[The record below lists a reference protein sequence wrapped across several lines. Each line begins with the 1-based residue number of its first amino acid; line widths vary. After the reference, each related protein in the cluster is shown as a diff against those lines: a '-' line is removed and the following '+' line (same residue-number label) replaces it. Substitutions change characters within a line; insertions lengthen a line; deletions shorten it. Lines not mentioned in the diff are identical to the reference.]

1 MNNPSKMNH
10 LEDNAGIEQSGQ
22 KTADFE
28 RKTAEAEQNFEVQ
41 LKKEGI
47 NLSEQDY
54 QELSKVMP
62 ELLGKS
68 SPKFQ
73 EYLQEYG
80 PRIEALIKETNDLK
94 TQGKENEA
102 LEKVTDFLDVEV
114 DRIDKMGDPQVKEQ
128 IMSYLSVV
136 LDLANTKEKLDS
148 KVKMQLISTGVDLVP
163 VIGSG
168 KMLTEAALG
177 KTMDGDKLTGGK
189 RALHAVEGVAFLAL
203 DAVAVAGLLTGGVVS
218 AGAEGTKVAV
228 AGARSVEAGLKI
240 GKTITRFAALVRK
253 TGKLTKT
260 SRTIFKVGQ
269 FVKKYPQLVGV
280 IARLAKARKMQNKV
294 STVAKFKNLSEEMKS
309 APLAFGKDLKNQ
321 AIQKDKLVGQTAE
334 QVKKMADVKEMNRIR
349 GSLA

>member
-1 MNNPSKMNH
+1 MNH

-203 DAVAVAGLLTGGVVS
+203 DAVAVAGL
-218 AGAEGTKVAV
+218 
-228 AGARSVEAGLKI
+228 VEAGLKI